1 MPEQP
6 AKLCRMC
13 AVLADSMSMVDRG
26 PYFEQ
31 PAEFSAF
38 ERWNKGDFLGVER
51 LFAKRWGQWLSAWIS
66 LSPIQSKPEGRRTQL
81 TDLREARELAESSGL
96 AKCQE
101 VPSPPCRAASA
112 A

>member
-1 MPEQP
+1 LDTSLYKTPEMSATVCIDYWLLRD
-6 AKLCRMC
+6 AKICRMS

-51 LFAKRWGQWLSAWIS
+51 LFAKRWGPWLSVLDFSVAY
-66 LSPIQSKPEGRRTQL
+66 PI
-81 TDLREARELAESSGL
+81 EA
-96 AKCQE
+96 
-101 VPSPPCRAASA
+101 
-112 A
+112 